1 MHTMSLRT
9 LTLATALASLA
20 PLTLAA
26 QQRGGTAARVTSA
39 IRAEQIWG
47 PLRFL
52 SDDLLEGRA
61 SSSRGGDLA
70 VQYLAAQFMAM
81 GLEPAGDSGTYIQR
95 VPIVTLN
102 PTATLD
108 VSGGNALRTLRFRDD
123 FVAWSEQVPTRE
135 PGPHAQAEFQSQEQ
149 TGEVVFVGFGITA
162 PEWQWDDFKGVDVTG
177 KIVMVLVNDPG
188 LRDSTIFRG
197 SILTYYGRWTYK
209 LEEAARRGARGVL
222 LVHNDT
228 MATYGWQTVLNSW
241 TGDQVRLLKP
251 NTALAWAG
259 WITQRAATDL
269 LGDRGHDLSLLM
281 AAAARRDFR
290 PLNTGLTLSVSVMS
304 SVRRAPTANVVAR
317 LPGADPTLREE
328 VVVIGAHWDHHGIGR
343 PVNGDSIMNGALDN
357 ASGVATMLAIAD
369 AFVRTGVRPRRSL
382 LFVGFTAEE
391 KGLLGSQAF
400 AENPPVPIRNVAAI
414 LNVDGI
420 NLYGTTRD
428 IGAVGDDQSSLGR
441 DLERA
446 ARAEG
451 LRVAVNRDA
460 LLSGSFFRSDHF
472 PLARVGV
479 PGLSYQGGDDF
490 VGQEAGW
497 GRQQRDEYTRLRYH
511 QPSDEILPW
520 YTVDGALQQAR
531 VVARTALLV
540 GDATAQP
547 TWNPTSEFRAAGARR
562 LGASYRG
569 RRGGGAVRW
578 RGTSSPNAR
587 RMPWIAFS

>member
-1 MHTMSLRT
+1 MIRPISRSLAALAT
-9 LTLATALASLA
+9 LLTLA
-20 PLTLAA
+20 PLSLAA
-26 QQRGGTAARVTSA
+26 QQRGAPAQRVASA

-61 SSSRGGDLA
+61 SSSRGGDIA
-70 VQYLAAQFMAM
+70 VQYIASQFMAL

-102 PTATLD
+102 PTATLEA
-108 VSGGNALRTLRFRDD
+108 SGGPTPRTLRFRDD
-123 FVAWSEQVPTRE
+123 FVAWSEQVPAQE
-135 PGPHAQAEFQSQEQ
+135 PARSRAEWQSQDQ

-162 PEWQWDDFKGVDVTG
+162 PEWQWDDFKGADLTG

-188 LRDSTIFRG
+188 LRDTTIFRG
-197 SILTYYGRWTYK
+197 KILTYYGRWTYK

-228 MATYGWQTVLNSW
+228 MATYGWQTVVNSW
-241 TGDQVRLLKP
+241 TGDQVRLLRP

-269 LGDRGHDLSLLM
+269 LRDRGLDLNQLM
-281 AAAARRDFR
+281 TAAAQREFR
-290 PLNTGLTLSVSVMS
+290 PVNTGLTLSVSVNS
-304 SVRRAPTANVVAR
+304 TVRRTPTANVVAR
-317 LPGADPTLREE
+317 LPGADPALRDE

-357 ASGVATMLAIAD
+357 ASGVAAMLAVAD
-369 AFVRTGVRPRRSL
+369 AFVQTGVRPRRSL

-400 AENPPVPIRNVAAI
+400 AEQPPVPIRNVAAI
-414 LNVDGI
+414 LNVDGM
-420 NLYGTTRD
+420 NLYGATRD
-428 IGAVGDDQSSLGR
+428 IGTLGGDQSSLGR
-441 DLERA
+441 DFERA

-451 LRVAVNRDA
+451 LRVTVNRDA

-472 PLARVGV
+472 PLAKVGV
-479 PGLSYQGGDDF
+479 PGLSFQSGDDY
-490 VGQEAGW
+490 VGRPPEW
-497 GRQQRDEYTRLRYH
+497 GRQQRDEYNRLRYH
-511 QPSDEILPW
+511 QPDDELLPW

-531 VVARTALLV
+531 VVARVALLV
-540 GDATAQP
+540 GDATEQP
-547 TWNPTSEFRAAGARR
+547 TWNPASEFWAAGARR
-562 LGASYRG
+562 LGR
-569 RRGGGAVRW
+569 
-578 RGTSSPNAR
+578 
-587 RMPWIAFS
+587 